1 MTPGSPTV
9 IIGRN

>member
-1 MTPGSPTV
+1 MNPNTV